1 MTIDEA
7 IFRAD
12 ELKPNNI
19 ERARKI
25 EWLSSLDR
33 LIFVELMRTHEQDE
47 STPASFD
54 GYDQDTAP
62 DTVLLAS
69 GPYEDLYR
77 YNLEMHID
85 LVNQEYD
92 KYNNSAA
99 LFGEIFG
106 QYRRAYH
113 REHRPLMRGIYHHF

>member
-7 IFRAD
+7 IFQAD
-12 ELKPNNI
+12 ELNPNTV

-33 LIFVELMRTHEQDE
+33 LIFVELIKTHEGAE
-47 STPASFD
+47 NTPASFD

-69 GPYEDLYR
+69 GPYEDFYR
-77 YNLEMHID
+77 HNLEMHIH

-113 REHRPLMRGIYHHF
+113 REHKPLTHGIYHHF